1 MHNSGPTEQTEF
13 GDFLQQLVDRD
24 HLEGAALGITKLV
37 IDKGESFLTD
47 KQRYVFQKEVLDVF
61 VKESCVRGCSI
72 PWSEM
77 YEAYDNGGLCSYC
90 AHMNG
95 RMESE

>member
-1 MHNSGPTEQTEF
+1 MSSSGPTEKSEF
-13 GDFLQQLVDRD
+13 SDFLQQLVDRD

-37 IDKGESFLTD
+37 IDKGDDFLTD
-47 KQRYVFQKEVLDVF
+47 KQRYVFRTEVLEVF
-61 VKESCVRGCSI
+61 VRESCVRGCSI

-77 YEAYDNGGLCSYC
+77 YEAHHNGGLCSYC
-90 AHMNG
+90 AHMKS